1 MSATFPSLGARL
13 GKHSIALFCAL
24 LATLI
29 LLPAAARA
37 DFEETFRYDART
49 LTVGNLIGE
58 VTVEGHSGSEFV
70 VEVKVQGEDADPERI
85 LFQSKEGNVAELL
98 IQFPVDDE
106 RRFVYPR
113 LGSRSRTTFSPRHR
127 RNSGIL
133 DQIFGRDRIEV
144 RGSGRGMEA
153 WADVKI
159 LVPGGGELK
168 VLHGVGEIVATQT
181 KGHLELGVR
190 SGHVRAESIEG
201 SLLVDTGSGHV
212 QVEDV

>member
-113 LGSRSRTTFSPRHR
+113 LGSRSRTTFSP
-127 RNSGIL
+127 
-133 DQIFGRDRIEV
+133 
-144 RGSGRGMEA
+144 
-153 WADVKI
+153 
-159 LVPGGGELK
+159 
-168 VLHGVGEIVATQT
+168 VLTAASARVVGTPRAYIASLTIYSRMTGPSPARPSPIREYGVGPEPFSWISQRAP
-181 KGHLELGVR
+181 
-190 SGHVRAESIEG
+190 SGPITSPKTLARPSPSCG
-201 SLLVDTGSGHV
+201 D
-212 QVEDV
+212 QPPN